1 MSSTTMKEAEAEAD
15 DVNTWQQMWAEGEVR
30 DAGLKAGMGSEYK
43 IRSEVRVVTFDLD
56 NTLWNT
62 SKTIDAANDA
72 LAKFLEADNILQ
84 PKRIEIIMGELWQA
98 EKSRYAPVDENAK
111 APVLLTQLRTDAIC
125 LVLEEH
131 NGYSDVDA
139 FDYATKA
146 FNVWTKARHEAAPQN
161 FASSVLTCLEKI
173 ASIRTSTGHPVLIGA
188 ITDGNSDPR
197 NIEQLRGVFDF
208 CVNAESIGV
217 GKPDKR
223 VYFEAIRHVGAHPSF
238 ADLAL
243 QSMDDEDA
251 LESFVGP
258 YWVHIGDDFIKDV
271 VAAKTLNM
279 RSIWATELVRDKLE
293 ASRKSGDGKTVGG
306 KKVEDF
312 VKEIANL
319 NVIDMSVGA
328 DYYLADSLEQ
338 EFVDA
343 VAEEFH
349 DLAEIILGWHEEGR
363 RSKDTPTI
371 DSPESGQDLSDT
383 PTKLEIKSA
392 SKTGVSISA
401 DENPLSVVMPDTRS
415 ESKTSNGS
423 KEVASDY
430 RPRAFR
436 LIREKCNM
444 DVPAPSLDRETR
456 TMKDIL
462 TLAQRDKS
470 SGVFSFPSAEVDAL
484 REGEM
489 TLMVKVVDADLQ
501 FSREIFTEMTVQEV
515 LRLTE
520 KNPVTLTLSMKKNV
534 ESVGYDLF

>member
-1 MSSTTMKEAEAEAD
+1 
-15 DVNTWQQMWAEGEVR
+15 
-30 DAGLKAGMGSEYK
+30 MGSEYT

-84 PKRIEIIMGELWQA
+84 PKRIEIMMGELWQA
-98 EKSRYAPVDENAK
+98 DKSRYAPVDENAK

-131 NGYSDVDA
+131 NGYSEVDA
-139 FDYATKA
+139 FDYAQKA
-146 FNVWTKARHEAAPQN
+146 FNVWTKARHDAAPQN

-173 ASIRTSTGHPVLIGA
+173 ASIRTSMGHPVLIGA

-197 NIEQLRGVFDF
+197 NIEELRGFFDF

-223 VYFEAIRHVGAHPSF
+223 VYHEAIRHVGAHPSF
-238 ADLAL
+238 ADLSL
-243 QSMDDEDA
+243 RSMEDEDA

-271 VAAKTLNM
+271 VAAKSLNM

-293 ASRKSGDGKTVGG
+293 ASRKSEDGKTVGG
-306 KKVEDF
+306 KRVEDF

-319 NVIDMSVGA
+319 KSIDMSVGA
-328 DYYLADSLEQ
+328 DFYLADSLQE

-343 VAEEFH
+343 VAEEFDH
-349 DLAEIILGWHEEGR
+349 LAEILLGWHEEGR
-363 RSKDTPTI
+363 GSNDAPVI
-371 DSPESGQDLSDT
+371 SSPEAGQDSTDT

-392 SKTGVSISA
+392 SKTSVSLSA
-401 DENPLSVVMPDTRS
+401 DENPLSVVMPNTPS
-415 ESKTSNGS
+415 ESRTSEGS
-423 KEVASDY
+423 KEMASDS

-436 LIREKCNM
+436 LIREECNM
-444 DVPAPSLDRETR
+444 DVPAPLLDRATR
-456 TMKDIL
+456 NMKDIL

-470 SGVFSFPSAEVDAL
+470 SGVFSFLSADVDAL
-484 REGEM
+484 REGKM
-489 TLMVKVVDADLQ
+489 TLMVKVVDADLE
-501 FSREIFTEMTVQEV
+501 FSREIFTGMTVQEV
-515 LRLTE
+515 LSLTD
-520 KNPVTLTLSMKKNV
+520 KNPVTLTLSMKKSV
-534 ESVGYDLF
+534 ESVGFDLF